1 MNDYTRGYF
10 AVQLPMDA
18 DAEQV
23 QRAIERISRA
33 FGLTATDSAPA
44 ADVQITPQEIANA
57 ELDADGLP
65 WDERIHAGS
74 KTRTQKGIWTSRRGL
89 DEAVR
94 DAVVAELRQMYPATP
109 VAPVAPVAAA
119 PVAPVVEAAPV
130 TEAAPVA
137 PVISIAPAPSQLT
150 PYSQLVD
157 WIAKNTGVGKSL
169 PANWADEQFA
179 ANGMSLPQL
188 ATNHELSAA
197 FLDAF
202 RNALKSMGVTEA

>member
-33 FGLTATDSAPA
+33 FGLTATNSAPA
-44 ADVQITPQEIANA
+44 ADAQITPQEIVNA

-74 KTRTQKGIWTSRRGL
+74 KTRTQKGVWTSRRGL

-94 DAVVAELRQMYPATP
+94 DAVIAELRQMYP
-109 VAPVAPVAAA
+109 VAEVAAPAAAA
-119 PVAPVVEAAPV
+119 PVAPVAEAAPV

-137 PVISIAPAPSQLT
+137 PVAPVISIAPAQLT

-188 ATNHELSAA
+188 ATNQELSAA

-202 RNALKSMGVTEA
+202 RNALKSMGVAEA

>member
-23 QRAIERISRA
+23 QQAIERISRA

-44 ADVQITPQEIANA
+44 ADAQIAPQEIVNA

-94 DAVVAELRQMYPATP
+94 DAVVAELRQMYPAAP
-109 VAPVAPVAAA
+109 VAPVAP
-119 PVAPVVEAAPV
+119 
-130 TEAAPVA
+130 T
-137 PVISIAPAPSQLT
+137 ISIAPSQLT

-188 ATNHELSAA
+188 ATNQELSAA

-202 RNALKSMGVTEA
+202 RNALKSMGVAEA

>member
-44 ADVQITPQEIANA
+44 ADVQITPQEIVNA

-74 KTRTQKGIWTSRRGL
+74 KTRTQKGAWTSRRGL

-94 DAVVAELRQMYPATP
+94 DAVVAELRQMYPA
-109 VAPVAPVAAA
+109 APVAAA
-119 PVAPVVEAAPV
+119 PVAAPVVPVAPIV
-130 TEAAPVA
+130 EAAPVA
-137 PVISIAPAPSQLT
+137 PTISIAPSQLT

-188 ATNHELSAA
+188 ATNQELSAA

-202 RNALKSMGVTEA
+202 RNALKSMGVAEA

>member
-1 MNDYTRGYF
+1 MNDYTRGHF

-23 QRAIERISRA
+23 QQAIERISRA
-33 FGLTATDSAPA
+33 FGLTATNSAPA
-44 ADVQITPQEIANA
+44 ADAQITPQEIVNA

-74 KTRTQKGIWTSRRGL
+74 KTRTQKGVWTSRRGL

-94 DAVVAELRQMYPATP
+94 DAVIAELRQMDP
-109 VAPVAPVAAA
+109 AA
-119 PVAPVVEAAPV
+119 PVAPIVEAAPV
-130 TEAAPVA
+130 VAPVA
-137 PVISIAPAPSQLT
+137 PVISIAPAQLT

-188 ATNHELSAA
+188 ATNQELSAA

-202 RNALKSMGVTEA
+202 RNALKSMGVAEA